1 MIEIKRM
8 DQTHVSQIAE
18 LERICFSDPW
28 SERSIG
34 AELKNRLSMWFVAT
48 EEETVLGYIGSQTVL
63 DSSDVMNIAVH
74 PDHRKKGIGE
84 KLVLDL
90 VHYLKEKDI
99 KSLLLE
105 VRVSNTAAINL
116 YKKLG
121 FQEIGRRRNYYHNP
135 KEDAYILRKELD
147 L

>member
-1 MIEIKRM
+1 M
-8 DQTHVSQIAE
+8 
-18 LERICFSDPW
+18 
-28 SERSIG
+28 
-34 AELKNRLSMWFVAT
+34 
-48 EEETVLGYIGSQTVL
+48 EETVLGYIGSQTVL

-84 KLVLDL
+84 KLVLEL

>member
-34 AELKNRLSMWFVAT
+34 SELENRLSMWFVAT

-84 KLVLDL
+84 KLVLEL